1 MDDLGAALARS
12 DGVYVFRGGG
22 IVVREGYGDASPA
35 GTGNIDVAPD
45 GEVTYRAGKW
55 RPAEVARSS
64 NWKEMRT
71 VLSRLEAEVRTQRE
85 TGSQRAAASAEQ
97 RTGSAEQGAAAA
109 AAAACRDQANGRAP
123 MTPRR

>member
-1 MDDLGAALARS
+1 MHVQRS
-12 DGVYVFRGGG
+12 DGAAAPSLG
-22 IVVREGYGDASPA
+22 A
-35 GTGNIDVAPD
+35 GRLTSIISEDPRQLQDLTLLAC
-45 GEVTYRAGKW
+45 THR
-55 RPAEVARSS
+55 RP
-64 NWKEMRT
+64 
-71 VLSRLEAEVRTQRE
+71 RTQRE